1 MQDSNQSRVG
11 DLVLTALFCAIVV
24 VLACTPLGY
33 IPLVVINAT
42 TIHIP
47 VIIASLYLGPK
58 KGAFV
63 GGVFGLTSL
72 IRGTLIPQPSS
83 FLFSP
88 FVSFQMVGVAGIF
101 ESMFIALV
109 PRILIGVVPYFVYK
123 ALKKILIS
131 DNKKT
136 YGTIVNVVVSALF
149 IFGAKLFIDNLQKIN
164 SLAITL
170 VIAIAIGVVV
180 FVIMEYLTLNKSPKA
195 LGYISSGIA
204 GSLTNTILVM
214 GAAYLFYKE
223 PYADLCGWAGD
234 AIVAGFLGI
243 ISFNGVIEAI
253 VAAIIVYLVLSV
265 LEKVRPIK
273 N

>member
-1 MQDSNQSRVG
+1 MQESNQTRVVE
-11 DLVLTALFCAIVV
+11 LVLTALFCAIVV
-24 VLACTPLGY
+24 VLACTPLGF

-88 FVSFQMVGVAGIF
+88 FVSFQMVGVPGIF
-101 ESMFIALV
+101 ESLFIALV
-109 PRILIGVVPYFVYK
+109 PRILIGVVPYFLYK
-123 ALKKILIS
+123 AMKKVLLS
-131 DNKKT
+131 EKKKT
-136 YGTIVNVVVSALF
+136 YGTIINAIVSA
-149 IFGAKLFIDNLQKIN
+149 IFVFGVKLFIDNLQKGI
-164 SLAITL
+164 SATMAL
-170 VIAIAIGVVV
+170 VIAIVIGVAV
-180 FVIMEYLTLNKSPKA
+180 FALMEYLTLKKSPKA
-195 LGYISSGIA
+195 LGYISAGIA

-214 GAAYLFYKE
+214 GSVFLFYKE
-223 PYADLCGWAGD
+223 PYAELCGWAGD

-265 LEKVRPIK
+265 LEKVRPLK